1 MKKPVALIILDG
13 LGIGENKF
21 GNAVKIADLPNYNSL
36 LKNYPNTR
44 ILASG
49 EDVGLPEDQMG
60 NSEVG
65 HLNIG
70 AGRVVYQDL
79 THIAREIESGNFYK
93 NPKFT
98 RLISNVKDS
107 GKKLHLMG
115 LVSDGG
121 VHSHIEH
128 LFALIKLAKQE
139 GLSEVYIHCF
149 LDGRD
154 TPPKSAKSFICALE
168 DKIEEIGIGRIVTVS
183 GRYYAMDRDKRWNRT
198 KLAYDAMVL
207 GKGKVAAD
215 AINAIDISYASGKN
229 DEFVLPTVILNSGGG
244 YDRIER
250 DDGIIFFNFR
260 PDRARQ
266 ITRALVDIDFDYFE
280 RKPGYF
286 PLHFVT
292 MTVYDKT
299 IGNVEVAYEQIKLE
313 NTLGEYI
320 SKKGLSQLRIA
331 ETEKYAHVTFFFNG
345 GIETPSPNE
354 DRILIPSPKVATYDL
369 QPEMSAEQLTKRL
382 LEKIDED
389 KYDLIIVNYA
399 NPDMVGHTGNL
410 DAVVKALETIDGC
423 MGRVIN
429 KILAKG
435 GSAIVTSDHGNSEC
449 MIDEECNIPFTSH
462 TTNPVPLILIGVGD
476 VKLNQGGRLADIAPT
491 LLQLLGLEK
500 PKEMTGNSLIQK
512 C

>member
-1 MKKPVALIILDG
+1 MKKPVVLIILDG

-229 DEFVLPTVILNSGGG
+229 DEFVLPTVILNS
-244 YDRIER
+244 
-250 DDGIIFFNFR
+250 
-260 PDRARQ
+260 
-266 ITRALVDIDFDYFE
+266 
-280 RKPGYF
+280 
-286 PLHFVT
+286 
-292 MTVYDKT
+292 
-299 IGNVEVAYEQIKLE
+299 
-313 NTLGEYI
+313 
-320 SKKGLSQLRIA
+320 
-331 ETEKYAHVTFFFNG
+331 
-345 GIETPSPNE
+345 
-354 DRILIPSPKVATYDL
+354 
-369 QPEMSAEQLTKRL
+369 
-382 LEKIDED
+382 
-389 KYDLIIVNYA
+389 
-399 NPDMVGHTGNL
+399 
-410 DAVVKALETIDGC
+410 
-423 MGRVIN
+423 
-429 KILAKG
+429 
-435 GSAIVTSDHGNSEC
+435 
-449 MIDEECNIPFTSH
+449 
-462 TTNPVPLILIGVGD
+462 
-476 VKLNQGGRLADIAPT
+476 
-491 LLQLLGLEK
+491 
-500 PKEMTGNSLIQK
+500 
-512 C
+512 